1 MKINFFKIF
10 IILIIFFV
18 MGVFF
23 KSLNKVTVYDTKNL
37 VGKKIS
43 KVELK
48 NFKDEIFLTEVDLA
62 KNKFTLINFWASWCS
77 PCRKEHPFLL
87 KLNKEKNIKLLG
99 INFKD
104 NKNNAVSFL
113 KELGDPYNYLARD
126 ELGKQSINFGVYG
139 IPESI
144 LINEDLIVLEKFIG
158 PLSNTDYEL
167 IREKIK

>member
-1 MKINFFKIF
+1 
-10 IILIIFFV
+10 

-23 KSLNKVTVYDTKNL
+23 KRLNKVTVYDTKNL

-43 KVELK
+43 KIELK
-48 NFKDEIFLTEVDLA
+48 NFKDEIFLTEVDLT

>member
-1 MKINFFKIF
+1 
-10 IILIIFFV
+10 

-43 KVELK
+43 KIELK
-48 NFKDEIFLTEVDLA
+48 NFKDEIFLTEVDLT

-158 PLSNTDYEL
+158 PLSNTYYEL

>member
-1 MKINFFKIF
+1 
-10 IILIIFFV
+10 

-43 KVELK
+43 KIELK
-48 NFKDEIFLTEVDLA
+48 NFKDEIFLTEVDLT